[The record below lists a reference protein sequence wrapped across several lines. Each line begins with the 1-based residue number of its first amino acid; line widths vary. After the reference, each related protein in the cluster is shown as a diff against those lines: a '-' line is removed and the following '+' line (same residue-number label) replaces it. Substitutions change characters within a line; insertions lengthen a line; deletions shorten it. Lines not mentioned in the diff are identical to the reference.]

1 MAVAEVAVDVVG
13 VAHLAAVAKALVM
26 MVVEPRARVAVAKAS
41 AAVRRVAVGV
51 RAELIPA
58 QLAGAMGAAHLVGVA
73 AVEAVLV
80 VAVMVVAGPAEVV
93 MVAVAKEWVS
103 QVDSMVAV
111 AAALAPS
118 PGLMAGRLAP
128 VVLGEAAAGTTEVL

>member
-1 MAVAEVAVDVVG
+1 MSVTHGGVG
-13 VAHLAAVAKALVM
+13 
-26 MVVEPRARVAVAKAS
+26 
-41 AAVRRVAVGV
+41 
-51 RAELIPA
+51 
-58 QLAGAMGAAHLVGVA
+58 LAGSKWRCWAGMMGAAHLVGVA